1 VSEEH
6 QGSGQ
11 PPKTDIHLASSKRP
25 SASPRP
31 SSGPGPSADAGSGR
45 DPQSTPAIDEST
57 LDAQTQKA
65 LAFVR
70 TLVKAMQ
77 MSVEVN
83 LAPDD
88 GEGSPDE
95 IRIELEGPD
104 AGRIIGKKG
113 NVLDAIQYLTARV
126 VVRPGESR
134 RHIIVDAEGYR
145 ARHEDQLAQMARRLA
160 QRVATEGKVITFD
173 PMSARERRIVHMALR
188 EIQGVRTE
196 SMGEEPQRRVQII
209 PNKTARE
216 AT

>member
-1 VSEEH
+1 VSEEQ
-6 QGSGQ
+6 QGSGHS
-11 PPKTDIHLASSKRP
+11 PEAGDTPVEAERTPRAARP
-25 SASPRP
+25 AV
-31 SSGPGPSADAGSGR
+31 
-45 DPQSTPAIDEST
+45 AIDETS
-57 LDAQTQKA
+57 LDAQTRKA

-70 TLVKAMQ
+70 TLVGKMQ
-77 MSVEVN
+77 MNVDVS

-95 IRIELEGPD
+95 IRIEVEGPD

-113 NVLDAIQYLTARV
+113 NVLDALQYLTARV
-126 VVRPGESR
+126 VVRPGEVR

-188 EIQGVRTE
+188 DIKGVRTE

-209 PNKTARE
+209 PEKA
-216 AT
+216 AL

>member
-1 VSEEH
+1 VSEEQ
-6 QGSGQ
+6 QGSGH
-11 PPKTDIHLASSKRP
+11 PPKSDDP
-25 SASPRP
+25 SATTKASAALARPNGPADVSGAESP
-31 SSGPGPSADAGSGR
+31 GEPG
-45 DPQSTPAIDEST
+45 STPSLDEST
-57 LDAQTQKA
+57 LDPQTLKA

-70 TLVKAMQ
+70 TLVAKMQ

-126 VVRPGESR
+126 VIRPGDPR

-160 QRVATEGKVITFD
+160 QRVATQGKVITFD
-173 PMSARERRIVHMALR
+173 PMSARERRIVHLALR

-209 PNKTARE
+209 PNKAARE